1 MSASTPTPDLD
12 AIRRELAENPGGIL
26 ESTAARNGLS
36 LQAVVE
42 MLPAGMWSRVPGD
55 LFVEVM
61 EDLTTWG
68 KVTVIAHTADVIL
81 EVEGEVPPG
90 KLGHGFYNLHG
101 DSPIGGH
108 LRAGNCKAIHFL
120 RRPFMGKES
129 MSIQFFNA
137 DGGSMFKVFVGRD
150 ENRALKPDQIARF
163 EQLKARLAQKAEA
176 A

>member
-1 MSASTPTPDLD
+1 MSQSSAPADLD
-12 AIRRELAENPGGIL
+12 AIRRELAENPGGVL
-26 ESTAARNGLS
+26 ESTASQHGLS

-42 MLPAGMWSRVPGD
+42 LLPQEMWARVPGD

-61 EDLTTWG
+61 QDLTEWG
-68 KVTVIAHTADVIL
+68 DVTVIAHTRDIIL
-81 EVEGEVPPG
+81 EVEGPVPPG

-108 LRAGNCKAIHFL
+108 LRADNCKAIVFL

-129 MSIQFFNA
+129 VSVQFFNEE
-137 DGGSMFKVFVGRD
+137 GGSMFKVFVGRD
-150 ENRALKPDQIARF
+150 ENRALKPEQVERF
-163 EQLKARLAQKAEA
+163 EALKARLTQKAEA